1 MIRSAE
7 KLRKLTA
14 ILDKDNNEQIT
25 EALNQLR
32 EEKPFEGAIFL
43 LTSFYN
49 KTNDNSIR
57 KIISGF
63 MNDLKDQSATEE
75 VIIEIKKQW
84 KPETISMLISS
95 CWQSGLNYSRY
106 SADLAKAF
114 VKGDYVT
121 AIECLT
127 VIHESIDELSREKKD
142 EIMRIIEENPLSPTD
157 DKKALVAELLS
168 MLC

>member
-49 KTNDNSIR
+49 NTNDNPIR

-75 VIIEIKKQW
+75 VIIEIRKQW

-95 CWQSGLNYSRY
+95 CWQSGLNYSGY

-114 VKGDYVT
+114 VNGDYVT

-127 VIHESIDELSREKKD
+127 VIQESIDELSREKKD
-142 EIMRIIEENPLSPTD
+142 EILRIIEENPLSPTD
-157 DKKALVAELLS
+157 DKTALVAELLS